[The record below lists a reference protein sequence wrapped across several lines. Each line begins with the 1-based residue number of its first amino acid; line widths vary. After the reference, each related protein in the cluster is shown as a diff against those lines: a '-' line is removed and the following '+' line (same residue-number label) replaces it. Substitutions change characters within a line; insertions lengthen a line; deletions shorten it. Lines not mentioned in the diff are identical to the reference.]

1 MADRQ
6 APARVSAPQLIAAL
20 LIGFVC
26 IPAEGAISLVAHAAG
41 TGGHTNGD
49 TTSAVNTAGASL
61 LVAAVGGSGSGT
73 FTVSDTYNNVWI
85 PLSSPG
91 ADAVNGIVRIYY
103 VVNPAVGSG
112 HQVSVTG
119 SGIFATIAMQA
130 FSGVAVVST
139 LETQSGAATGSSTTF
154 QAGSVTP
161 LAAGDI
167 VVAAIEQGSAT
178 SVTMSGATVTDQI
191 ATVGGLSYGVAM
203 AYLLAPSSS
212 PQNPTW
218 TTNITTVASRS
229 TGIFAQAPAGG
240 PRVTAQGFSF

>member
-1 MADRQ
+1 
-6 APARVSAPQLIAAL
+6 VSAPQLIAAL

-26 IPAEGAISLVAHAAG
+26 IPAEAAISLVAHAAG
-41 TGGHTNGD
+41 AGGHNNGD
-49 TTSAVNTAGASL
+49 ITSAVNTAGASL

-73 FTVSDTYNNVWI
+73 FTVSDTYNNTWI

-91 ADAVNGIVRIYY
+91 VDGVNGIVRIYY
-103 VVNPAVGSG
+103 VVNPAVGTG

-139 LETQSGAATGSSTTF
+139 LETQNGSASGSSTTF

-161 LAAGDI
+161 RAIGD
-167 VVAAIEQGSAT
+167 VLVAAVEQGSAT
-178 SVTMSGATVTDQI
+178 LVTMSGATVTDQVP
-191 ATVGGLSYGVAM
+191 TVGGLSYGVAM
-203 AYLLAPSSS
+203 AYLLAPSTS
-212 PQNPTW
+212 PENPAW

-229 TGIFAQAPAGG
+229 VGIFAQAPAGG
-240 PRVTAQGFSF
+240 PRLTGQSFSF